1 MFWKK
6 QWKKILGKDGEE
18 HYEIPAYSKDG
29 GHIKS
34 LERQG
39 GLTTSASYG
48 GMGVRELQLR
58 MELLVEPVLSVQRSV
73 FESAKALA
81 GFAKVDQDR
90 FLRSVE
96 IICDTNIE
104 LGFSFC
110 QFAPESL
117 QMVDED
123 NWDSWIATLLK
134 IYDEKDLDACIDQM
148 RNVDHYVRSLSHA
161 PSTVALEEVSRV
173 LESFVI
179 GLSGRYLSIEASE
192 DLYTDTESIRLPE
205 ISSQFS
211 TREENF
217 ALYKAMAVHQW
228 AQNCFGTWRMNVEA
242 LVKTFKDPERALSL
256 FHKLETIRL
265 DARIEAELPGIARAM
280 KNLNE
285 KQSSQED
292 IEKLSKTW
300 LRALEELK
308 DPDTTVRDT
317 MFFLE
322 SIYKDNHA
330 PADKPYQGALN
341 PHEARVTI
349 ETRAL
354 KEKQSLKNKLTQL
367 QHELDISQRQNTE
380 NRYGKAAEDS
390 IAETGEK
397 VFSLN
402 EIKDDTKPDGIKIEL
417 QFDNETITPT
427 DDIQQL
433 LASVLQD
440 FGEIPDEYL
449 ITDFDTAE
457 NQHQN
462 EINGG
467 HNQETKSLDLNED
480 VFIYDE
486 WDHSR
491 QKYRKE
497 WCHLKEID
505 IKPVHDNFVAETLHK
520 HRGLLKRLHRTFEA
534 LREDDKR
541 MKRQPFGDDIDLDAV
556 VEAYADTKIGI
567 EAPQNLFTKSRKIDR
582 NIAVMFMIDMS
593 GSTSGWIN
601 KMEREALVLLCESL
615 EILGDRYAIYGFS
628 GVTHERCE
636 LYKVKE
642 FEEEYNNEVKAR
654 ISGIEPQDYTRM
666 GAAIR
671 HLTKRLHKVE
681 ARTKLLITL
690 SDGRPDDQ
698 DGYRGPYGIED
709 TRRALIEA
717 KFLGIHPFCITID
730 DEAMDYLQHM
740 YGAVNFAVIDQVDK
754 LPYKVSEIYRRITI

>member
-6 QWKKILGKDGEE
+6 QWKKILGKDGKE
-18 HYEIPAYSKDG
+18 HYEIPRYSKDG

-81 GFAKVDQDR
+81 SFAKVDQDR
-90 FLRSVE
+90 FLHSVDT
-96 IICDTNIE
+96 ICNTSVE

-117 QMVDED
+117 QLVDED
-123 NWDSWIATLLK
+123 NWDSWISTLLK
-134 IYDEKDLDACIDQM
+134 IYNEKGIDACIDQM
-148 RNVDHYVRSLSHA
+148 HNVDHYVRSLGNA
-161 PSTVALEEVSRV
+161 PSTVALNEVSRI

-205 ISSQFS
+205 LSSQFNS
-211 TREENF
+211 REDNF
-217 ALYKAMAVHQW
+217 TLYKAMAVHQW
-228 AQNCFGTWRMNVEA
+228 AQTWFGTWRMNVEA
-242 LVKTFKDPERALSL
+242 LIKTFKDQERALSL

-265 DARIEAELPGIARAM
+265 DACIENELPGIARAM
-280 KNLNE
+280 NKLNE
-285 KQSSQED
+285 KQNSQQD
-292 IEKLSKTW
+292 LSQLSKTW
-300 LRALEELK
+300 KRAFEKLK

-322 SIYKDNHA
+322 SIYKDEDA
-330 PADKPYQGALN
+330 PEDKLYQGTLN
-341 PHEARVTI
+341 PHQARITMEA
-349 ETRAL
+349 RAL

-367 QHELDISQRQNTE
+367 QQELDLNHRQNTE
-380 NRYGKAAEDS
+380 NRHGEVSQDS

-397 VFSLN
+397 GFSIN
-402 EIKDDTKPDGIKIEL
+402 KIEDDTLPDGFNIEL
-417 QFDNETITPT
+417 QFDDETIEAPE
-427 DDIQQL
+427 DLQKL
-433 LASVLQD
+433 LASILQD
-440 FGEIPDEYL
+440 QGEIPDEYL
-449 ITDFDTAE
+449 ITDNDSGKYPHE
-457 NQHQN
+457 NESKQEDN
-462 EINGG
+462 TGDALEIN
-467 HNQETKSLDLNED
+467 ND
-480 VFIYDE
+480 VFLYDE

-491 QKYRKE
+491 QKYRKQ

-505 IKPVHDNFVAETLHK
+505 IQPKHNNFVNNTLHK

-556 VEAYADTKIGI
+556 IEAYADTKIGI
-567 EAPQNLFTKSRKIDR
+567 EATQNLFTKSRKMDR

-593 GSTSGWIN
+593 GSTAGWIN
-601 KMEREALVLLCESL
+601 EMEREALVLLCESL

-628 GVTHERCE
+628 GVTHKRCE
-636 LYKVKE
+636 LYKIKE
-642 FEEEYNNEVKAR
+642 FEEDYNHEVKAR

-754 LPYKVSEIYRRITI
+754 LPHKVSEIYRRITI

>member
-58 MELLVEPVLSVQRSV
+58 MELLVEPVLTVQRSV
-73 FESAKALA
+73 FEPAKALA

-90 FLRSVE
+90 FLHSVDN
-96 IICDTNIE
+96 ICNTSIE

-110 QFAPESL
+110 QYAPQSL
-117 QMVDED
+117 QLVDED
-123 NWDSWIATLLK
+123 NWDVWVTTLLET
-134 IYDEKDLDACIDQM
+134 YNEKGLDSCIDQM
-148 RNVDHYVRSLSHA
+148 QNVDKYVQSLSHA
-161 PSTVALEEVSRV
+161 PSTVPLEEVSRI

-179 GLSGRYLSIEASE
+179 GLSGRYLGIEASE
-192 DLYTDTESIRLPE
+192 DLYTDTELIRLPE
-205 ISSQFS
+205 ISSQFDN
-211 TREENF
+211 REDNF
-217 ALYKAMAVHQW
+217 TLYKAMAVHQW
-228 AQNCFGTWRMNVEA
+228 AQTWYGTWRMNVEA
-242 LVKTFKDPERALSL
+242 LVKTFKDPKRALSL

-265 DARIEAELPGIARAM
+265 DARIEDELPGIARAM

-285 KQSSQED
+285 RQSGDED
-292 IEKLSKTW
+292 LSKLSKTW
-300 LRALEELK
+300 LRALEKLK

-322 SIYKDNHA
+322 SIYKDEHA
-330 PADKPYQGALN
+330 PADKLYQGSLN
-341 PHEARVTI
+341 PHQARVAM

-354 KEKQSLKNKLTQL
+354 KEKESLKNKLTQL
-367 QHELDISQRQNTE
+367 QQELNITSRENTE
-380 NRYGKAAEDS
+380 NKHGEASEDS

-397 VFSLN
+397 GFSIN
-402 EIKDDTKPDGIKIEL
+402 EVEDESMPDGFKIEL
-417 QFDNETITPT
+417 QFDDKAIEPPE
-427 DDIQQL
+427 DIQQL
-433 LASVLQD
+433 LASILQD

-449 ITDFDTAE
+449 IADDVQHTNETNNEE
-457 NQHQN
+457 NIEN
-462 EINGG
+462 NTLEI
-467 HNQETKSLDLNED
+467 KDD
-480 VFIYDE
+480 VFLYDE

-491 QKYRKE
+491 QKYRKD
-497 WCHLKEID
+497 WCHLKEVD
-505 IKPVHDNFVAETLHK
+505 IKPVHNNFVNNTLHK

-556 VEAYADTKIGI
+556 IEAYTDNKIGI
-567 EAPQNLFTKSRKIDR
+567 EASQNLFTKSRKMDR

-593 GSTSGWIN
+593 GSTAGWIN
-601 KMEREALVLLCESL
+601 EMEREALVLLCESL
-615 EILGDRYAIYGFS
+615 ETLGDRYAIYGFS
-628 GVTHERCE
+628 GATHERCE

-642 FEEEYNNEVKAR
+642 FDEDYDNEVKAR

-717 KFLGIHPFCITID
+717 KYLGIHPFCITID

-754 LPYKVSEIYRRITI
+754 LPYKVSDIYRRITI